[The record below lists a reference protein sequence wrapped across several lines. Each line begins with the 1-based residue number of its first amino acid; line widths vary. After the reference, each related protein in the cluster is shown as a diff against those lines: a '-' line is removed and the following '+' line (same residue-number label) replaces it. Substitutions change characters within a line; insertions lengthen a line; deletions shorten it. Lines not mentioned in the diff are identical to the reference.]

1 MLQTFS
7 ATISAMLVMFLCIAI
22 GFLLRKFR
30 LAPENTASVLSKLDP
45 QYIRHFRTTGLR
57 IHCDRESPINLDGE
71 LRTARTVDISLAE
84 EKLRFFYPKVL
95 SRTKAFV

>member
-30 LAPENTASVLSKLDP
+30 LDELPQVLNVLFGDMSIVGPRPERIEHVEKYSEEIPEFVCRYKVKGGLTGYAQVYGKYNTSA
-45 QYIRHFRTTGLR
+45 YNRG
-57 IHCDRESPINLDGE
+57 
-71 LRTARTVDISLAE
+71 
-84 EKLRFFYPKVL
+84 
-95 SRTKAFV
+95 